1 MVCGAGQ
8 RAGTFGPHE
17 LGSGLANPNPNPYIN
32 PNPNP
37 NLNPKPDLW
46 AARVAQRAAVQEL
59 EAVAVARVE
68 VASGQEDRVGE
79 VEEVARVD
87 HGGVRIVDECER
99 AVLAQ
104 QHVLEVPIS
113 RGEQEVEERGAYLGL
128 GSG

>member
-1 MVCGAGQ
+1 M
-8 RAGTFGPHE
+8 
-17 LGSGLANPNPNPYIN
+17 
-32 PNPNP
+32 
-37 NLNPKPDLW
+37 
-46 AARVAQRAAVQEL
+46 QEL

-68 VASGQEDRVGE
+68 VAAGQEDRVGE

-87 HGGVRIVDECER
+87 HGRVRIVDERER

-128 GSG
+128 KLGSGSGSGSG